1 VSQPL
6 RLIESE
12 QAPSRAA
19 TQRVSGSSSAT
30 PVDMDLESWFE
41 CYLADCEA
49 RGLSVRTLEW
59 YEDRG
64 RRIVSE
70 WRRAGVLHPEEV
82 SRRSVSL
89 LMTAL
94 RRRRRHGKAL
104 SPQTLKGLLAS
115 GQGVRH
121 LPHRGGSP

>member
-1 VSQPL
+1 M
-6 RLIESE
+6 
-12 QAPSRAA
+12 
-19 TQRVSGSSSAT
+19 GSSSAT
-30 PVDMDLESWFE
+30 PLDMDLESWFE

-70 WRRAGVLHPEEV
+70 WRRAGVLHPEEL

-94 RRRRRHGKAL
+94 RRRRRRGKAL
-104 SPQTLKGLLAS
+104 SPQTLKGYWQVGKGFATFL
-115 GQGVRH
+115 
-121 LPHRGGSP
+121 RGGSP